1 MKNRK
6 NYIVPVV
13 IVAITS
19 LVFLGY
25 GTIVLSVIDTFSRPL
40 LFRIVAIAAILAL
53 MGALVAVLIQR
64 LKEIK
69 EEDEDD
75 ISKY

>member
-1 MKNRK
+1 MPLV
-6 NYIVPVV
+6 IVV
-13 IVAITS
+13 IAL

-25 GTIVLSVIDTFSRPL
+25 GIMALSVIDTFSRPL
-40 LFRIVAIAAILAL
+40 LFRIIVIAAILAI

>member
-1 MKNRK
+1 MNKMK

-13 IVAITS
+13 IAAIM
-19 LVFLGY
+19 LMVFLGY
-25 GTIVLSVIDTFSRPL
+25 GIMVLSVIDTFRRPL
-40 LFRIVAIAAILAL
+40 LFRIVAISAIIGL

-64 LKEIK
+64 LREIK

>member
-1 MKNRK
+1 
-6 NYIVPVV
+6 VPVV
-13 IVAITS
+13 IVAIML

-25 GTIVLSVIDTFSRPL
+25 GILALSVINTFSRPL
-40 LFRIVAIAAILAL
+40 LFRIIAIAAILAIT
-53 MGALVAVLIQR
+53 GALVAVLIQR